1 MIDISKILAGWISS
15 WVEND
20 LGGFRLG
27 GKWLKVWV
35 DSGGW
40 KTAGGKR
47 LGGFWMGGF
56 RLQGHRKSLISI
68 NMLSRKYVTDISIF
82 SPLLK
87 LQKKITMRQKQKL
100 VTEICNF
107 HSKLFHNSKFMENCN
122 KYQ

>member
-1 MIDISKILAGWISS
+1 MAGWILAGWISS

-56 RLQGHRKSLISI
+56 RLQGMLHSMSFVVLFVGCFLLYFNVVTYVETLDSLASTYIHILQLGKNLPKWSKI
-68 NMLSRKYVTDISIF
+68 V
-82 SPLLK
+82 K
-87 LQKKITMRQKQKL
+87 LP
-100 VTEICNF
+100 VN
-107 HSKLFHNSKFMENCN
+107 N
-122 KYQ
+122 

>member
-1 MIDISKILAGWISS
+1 MVGWILAGWILAGWISAGWISS

-40 KTAGGKR
+40 KTAGGKW

-56 RLQGHRKSLISI
+56 RLQGQYISC
-68 NMLSRKYVTDISIF
+68 F
-82 SPLLK
+82 PLY
-87 LQKKITMRQKQKL
+87 
-100 VTEICNF
+100 E
-107 HSKLFHNSKFMENCN
+107 
-122 KYQ
+122 

>member
-35 DSGGW
+35 DFGRW
-40 KTAGGKR
+40 ITAGGKR

-56 RLQGHRKSLISI
+56 RPPPYLSSTALTHGH
-68 NMLSRKYVTDISIF
+68 LSPD
-82 SPLLK
+82 LK
-87 LQKKITMRQKQKL
+87 L
-100 VTEICNF
+100 F
-107 HSKLFHNSKFMENCN
+107 
-122 KYQ
+122 

>member
-35 DSGGW
+35 DFGGW

-47 LGGFWMGGF
+47 RVENGGWKTARWILDGW
-56 RLQGHRKSLISI
+56 ISSTRGQPGY
-68 NMLSRKYVTDISIF
+68 M
-82 SPLLK
+82 
-87 LQKKITMRQKQKL
+87 
-100 VTEICNF
+100 
-107 HSKLFHNSKFMENCN
+107 
-122 KYQ
+122 

>member
-20 LGGFRLG
+20 FGGFLLG

-35 DSGGW
+35 DF
-40 KTAGGKR
+40 AGGKW

-68 NMLSRKYVTDISIF
+68 NMLSRKYVTNISIF
-82 SPLLK
+82 PPLLK

-100 VTEICNF
+100 VTKICNF

>member
-1 MIDISKILAGWISS
+1 MISILMIHISKILAGWISS

-56 RLQGHRKSLISI
+56 RLQGII
-68 NMLSRKYVTDISIF
+68 NIIFLS
-82 SPLLK
+82 
-87 LQKKITMRQKQKL
+87 
-100 VTEICNF
+100 
-107 HSKLFHNSKFMENCN
+107 HSS
-122 KYQ
+122 

>member
-1 MIDISKILAGWISS
+1 MINIGISMINLLGISMINIGISMINFGISMISILMIDMSKNLAGWISS

-35 DSGGW
+35 DFGGW

-56 RLQGHRKSLISI
+56 RLQGILCHLFVYCSLHYFFFFTRLHTYSI
-68 NMLSRKYVTDISIF
+68 HTPK
-82 SPLLK
+82 
-87 LQKKITMRQKQKL
+87 
-100 VTEICNF
+100 
-107 HSKLFHNSKFMENCN
+107 
-122 KYQ
+122 

>member
-1 MIDISKILAGWISS
+1 MINIGIPIISILIIDVSKILARWISS

-20 LGGFRLG
+20 LGGFCLG

-35 DSGGW
+35 DFGGW

-82 SPLLK
+82 PL
-87 LQKKITMRQKQKL
+87 
-100 VTEICNF
+100 
-107 HSKLFHNSKFMENCN
+107 
-122 KYQ
+122 Y

>member
-56 RLQGHRKSLISI
+56 RPQGISNTNGI
-68 NMLSRKYVTDISIF
+68 FYYFIFMLHSALEGSNL
-82 SPLLK
+82 P
-87 LQKKITMRQKQKL
+87 QK
-100 VTEICNF
+100 
-107 HSKLFHNSKFMENCN
+107 
-122 KYQ
+122 

>member
-20 LGGFRLG
+20 FGGFLLG

-56 RLQGHRKSLISI
+56 RLQGEISGC
-68 NMLSRKYVTDISIF
+68 
-82 SPLLK
+82 K
-87 LQKKITMRQKQKL
+87 LQNRLGEKIFFGTM
-100 VTEICNF
+100 I
-107 HSKLFHNSKFMENCN
+107 
-122 KYQ
+122 